1 MRALKALPLAR
12 CCASGPTK
20 GTVEGS
26 ASMSGVRGG
35 SMKYL
40 FGLGQFN
47 GWQFPAGLSSPAI
60 LLRRQGPGKNT

>member
-1 MRALKALPLAR
+1 
-12 CCASGPTK
+12 
-20 GTVEGS
+20 
-26 ASMSGVRGG
+26 
-35 SMKYL
+35 MKYL